1 MTTKKDIE
9 KMLEEQLDSFSTKID
24 KLDAKMKQEKEHASE
39 IEHRALKNLI
49 AMRSNAKTKLQSF
62 KDAGE
67 EKWEEL
73 GLSLDQ
79 YWQSLG
85 SELKAYDGRL

>member
-9 KMLEEQLDSFSTKID
+9 KLFEEQLDSFSNKID
-24 KLDAKMKQEKEHASE
+24 KLEEKMKQEKAHASE
-39 IEHRALKNLI
+39 LEHKAIKNLI
-49 AMRSNAKTKLQSF
+49 AMRSEAKSKLHSF
-62 KDAGE
+62 KESGE
-67 EKWEEL
+67 EKWEEF

-85 SELKAYDGRL
+85 SELKAYDGRI